1 MSVSPAQIKE
11 LRERTNAGLMAC
23 KKALEE
29 SNGDMDGAIEIL
41 RKRGEAKAAEKS
53 DRSTGEGRIA
63 ISGRAI
69 IKLLCET
76 DFVAKNEDFVAFTQE
91 LADKAGND
99 GVDAAKDHFE
109 SVKGD
114 KIQAIGENLV
124 LDTVEVVEGGNVVNG
139 YVHSN
144 GKVAALVVLDGGDEE
159 KAKDVAMHATA
170 MAPMVANPEDVPAD
184 AIEKEKEIYREQLAA
199 EGKPEQIW
207 DKIMEGKVKKFC
219 AERALTSQAFVKDPG
234 MTVQE
239 YLGDAKVVSFV
250 RVTV

>member
-1 MSVSPAQIKE
+1 MSVTPAQVKE
-11 LRERTNAGLMAC
+11 LRQRTNAGLMAC
-23 KKALEE
+23 KSALEE
-29 SNGDMDGAIEIL
+29 SNGDMDGAIELL
-41 RKRGEAKAAEKS
+41 RKRGESKAAEKS

-91 LADKAGND
+91 LADKASSE
-99 GVDAAKDHFE
+99 GVDAAKAHFE

-124 LDTVEVVEGGNVVNG
+124 LETVEVLEGGDTVNG

-144 GKVAALVVLDGGDEE
+144 GKVAALVALSGGTDDQ
-159 KAKDVAMHATA
+159 AKDTAMHATA
-170 MAPMVANPEDVPAD
+170 MAPLVANPSDVPAD
-184 AIEKEKEIYREQLAA
+184 AIEKEVAIYKEQLAE

-207 DKIMEGKVKKFC
+207 EKILEGKVKKFC
-219 AERALTSQAFVKDPG
+219 AERALTSQSFVKDPG

-239 YLGDAKVVSFV
+239 YLGDATVVSFV
-250 RVTV
+250 RVLV